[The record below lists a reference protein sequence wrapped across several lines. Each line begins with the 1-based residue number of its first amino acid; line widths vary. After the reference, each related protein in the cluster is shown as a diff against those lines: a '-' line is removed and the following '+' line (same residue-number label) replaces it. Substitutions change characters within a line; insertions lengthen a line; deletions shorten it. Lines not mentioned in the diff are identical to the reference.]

1 MKLKPEFLTHEMNGE
16 HLTVPVGRGSFSGVV
31 KSNKT
36 AGFIIE
42 QMKNEISE
50 ERIVQALL
58 DKYEV
63 SSETAENDVKKV
75 IAILRSIN
83 AIQE

>member
-16 HLTVPVGRGSFSGVV
+16 HLTVPVGRNSFSGVV

-42 QMKNEISE
+42 QLKNEISE
-50 ERIVQALL
+50 ERIVEALL

-63 SSETAENDVKKV
+63 SKETAEKDVKKV
-75 IAILRSIN
+75 LETLRSIN